1 MTLLPLLVPLL
12 LPDWMDPE
20 YLIHALGNWAL
31 WGVALVLI
39 IECSIFPILPGDSLL
54 FTVGLFIA
62 IDPPSI
68 TFEGMSQPM
77 VLLVSCVVLM
87 IAAVLG
93 NVLGYFVGRWVGP
106 AIFKERE
113 GFWGRVFDPKRVEQT
128 HDLMER
134 YGPRALVMARFVPF
148 ARTFITLI
156 AGIGRM
162 DFRRFITW
170 TGVGAVAWAVGLTVL
185 GYFLGNVPF
194 IHTNL
199 ELVLILIVAISVLP
213 MVFEYLRE
221 RRKLKA
227 AAASNPAE

>member
-1 MTLLPLLVPLL
+1 MTLLPLLMPML

-20 YLIHALGNWAL
+20 FLIHALGNWAL

-68 TFEGMSQPM
+68 TFPGLSQPM
-77 VLLVSCVVLM
+77 VLLVSCVVLL

-93 NVLGYFVGRWVGP
+93 NVVGYFVGKWVGP

-128 HDLMER
+128 HELMER

-170 TGVGAVAWAVGLTVL
+170 TGVGAVAWAVGLTVM

-227 AAASNPAE
+227 AALNDAE

>member
-1 MTLLPLLVPLL
+1 
-12 LPDWMDPE
+12 
-20 YLIHALGNWAL
+20 
-31 WGVALVLI
+31 
-39 IECSIFPILPGDSLL
+39 
-54 FTVGLFIA
+54 
-62 IDPPSI
+62 
-68 TFEGMSQPM
+68 
-77 VLLVSCVVLM
+77 
-87 IAAVLG
+87 
-93 NVLGYFVGRWVGP
+93 
-106 AIFKERE
+106 
-113 GFWGRVFDPKRVEQT
+113 VFDPKRVEQT

-134 YGPRALVMARFVPF
+134 YGPRALVMARLVPF

>member
-39 IECSIFPILPGDSLL
+39 IECSIFPILPGDSLP
-54 FTVGLFIA
+54 FTVGLLIA

-68 TFEGMSQPM
+68 TFEGMSPPM

-134 YGPRALVMARFVPF
+134 YGPRALVMARLVPF

>member
-1 MTLLPLLVPLL
+1 MTVTLLPLLVPLL

-54 FTVGLFIA
+54 FTVGMFIA
-62 IDPPSI
+62 IVPPAI
-68 TFEGMSQPM
+68 TFPGLSQPM
-77 VLLVSCVVLM
+77 VLVVSCLVLM
-87 IAAVLG
+87 AAAVLG
-93 NVLGYFVGRWVGP
+93 NVFGYFVGKWVGP
-106 AIFKERE
+106 AIFKPRE
-113 GFWGRVFDPKRVEQT
+113 GFWGRVFDPKRVDQT
-128 HDLMER
+128 HALMER
-134 YGPRALVMARFVPF
+134 YGPRALVLARFVPF

-170 TGVGAVAWAVGLTVL
+170 TGVGAVIWAAGLTVL
-185 GYFLGNVPF
+185 GYLIGNVPV
-194 IHTNL
+194 IRDNL
-199 ELVLILIVAISVLP
+199 ELVLIIIVLVSVLP

-227 AAASNPAE
+227 EAPAE

>member
-1 MTLLPLLVPLL
+1 MTLLPLLAPLL

-54 FTVGLFIA
+54 FTVGMFIA
-62 IDPPSI
+62 MDPPSI
-68 TFEGMSQPM
+68 TFAGMSQPM
-77 VLLVSCVVLM
+77 VLLVSCLVLM
-87 IAAVLG
+87 VAAVLG
-93 NVLGYFVGRWVGP
+93 NVFGYFVGKWVGP
-106 AIFKERE
+106 AIFKPRK
-113 GFWGRVFDPKRVEQT
+113 GFWGKVFDPKRVDQT
-128 HDLMER
+128 HELMER
-134 YGPRALVMARFVPF
+134 YGPRALVLARFVPF

-170 TGVGAVAWAVGLTVL
+170 TGVGAVIWAAGLTVL
-185 GYFLGNVPF
+185 GYFMGNLPF

-199 ELVLILIVAISVLP
+199 EMVLIIIVLISVLP

-221 RRKLKA
+221 RRKLKSE
-227 AAASNPAE
+227 ASTSD